1 MIILSDINSKTS
13 VCDSIKLTSKI
24 WKYELGG
31 RDLYDLYS
39 SLHGSSKSCAR
50 KFCNTSEVC
59 GLTGPKYLR
68 GEHGRGNFA
77 SLFGTLNR

>member
-39 SLHGSSKSCAR
+39 NLDIKLLR
-50 KFCNTSEVC
+50 SEV
-59 GLTGPKYLR
+59 LQYER
-68 GEHGRGNFA
+68 GMWSHWA
-77 SLFGTLNR
+77 QVILP